1 MKPKHLI
8 KKSVALSLIA
18 SAVCMTT
25 GCDDTYDINKIS
37 GEMQL
42 FENGLSAPVG
52 NTTKFYLTKFIPEN
66 DILTV
71 RNNRYAIHFN
81 GNTETTVSIPPV
93 ELSPIAPT
101 FEEASINFLE
111 SIYMIPGLQE
121 ALDATGYTSGPLPE
135 LGLEIEGITAV
146 IPEKSESFSL
156 DIPDVPAEIIS
167 ISSIQPATQ
176 TNITV
181 TLQSD
186 GIPKQITQAKF
197 DFRFKLP
204 KELHIEP
211 LQNDV
216 LIDEE
221 GFLNISR
228 YVNCNNGA
236 FTEQVPLHIISAT
249 FEPAAAPQDDGTI
262 TINTNL
268 IYSGTITITDRF
280 NCDNWDPDFKMIIG
294 TESPAI
300 TIAETT
306 ARIEKTIDPVEYI
319 YELQDLP
326 EFLQNEKTCL
336 DLTSIM
342 IDFTVSN
349 NTPGSLITD
358 LNLSS
363 EFLDGS
369 TSGEPIKTLQPITI
383 EPLATQHIVISNDD
397 AYAGTQGYI
406 PGLEALM
413 YRVPRFIKA
422 YATPT
427 IPASDL
433 TLTLGT
439 EYNLMLD
446 YDINVP
452 ITFGNDIQLYYEDT
466 FSQLN
471 LDLSE
476 ISGTTTSIDL
486 EGDAIS
492 TLPLDL
498 SMELIPLDTDGNTIN
513 DLTIDQTTT
522 IGSNTTTHF
531 SMAIKEQSKGALQR
545 LDAIRF
551 SVFGTARDGGEL
563 CPDQYL
569 QFNNLRVILSDG
581 ISINQ

>member
-1 MKPKHLI
+1 
-8 KKSVALSLIA
+8 
-18 SAVCMTT
+18 
-25 GCDDTYDINKIS
+25 
-37 GEMQL
+37 
-42 FENGLSAPVG
+42 
-52 NTTKFYLTKFIPEN
+52 
-66 DILTV
+66 
-71 RNNRYAIHFN
+71 
-81 GNTETTVSIPPV
+81 
-93 ELSPIAPT
+93 
-101 FEEASINFLE
+101 
-111 SIYMIPGLQE
+111 
-121 ALDATGYTSGPLPE
+121 
-135 LGLEIEGITAV
+135 
-146 IPEKSESFSL
+146 
-156 DIPDVPAEIIS
+156 
-167 ISSIQPATQ
+167 
-176 TNITV
+176 
-181 TLQSD
+181 
-186 GIPKQITQAKF
+186 
-197 DFRFKLP
+197 
-204 KELHIEP
+204 
-211 LQNDV
+211 
-216 LIDEE
+216 
-221 GFLNISR
+221 
-228 YVNCNNGA
+228 
-236 FTEQVPLHIISAT
+236 
-249 FEPAAAPQDDGTI
+249 
-262 TINTNL
+262 
-268 IYSGTITITDRF
+268 
-280 NCDNWDPDFKMIIG
+280 MIIG